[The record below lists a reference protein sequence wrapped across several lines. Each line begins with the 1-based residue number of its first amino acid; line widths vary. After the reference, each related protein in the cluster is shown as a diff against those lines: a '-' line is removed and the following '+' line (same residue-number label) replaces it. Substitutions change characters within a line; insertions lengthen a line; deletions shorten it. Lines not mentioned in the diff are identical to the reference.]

1 MRIEDIL
8 AMEESQTFDR
18 KSVNIAPKD
27 FSNHVCAF
35 ANADGGI
42 IVVGI
47 SDKNRRIEGVDHR
60 EKDVNEL
67 LRVPMDFCSPTV
79 PFAHELVEC
88 VDAKGKPNH
97 VLVFHIEASPFVH
110 ENQAHDVYMRVG
122 DKSKLLSYDDR
133 LTLTLDKG
141 LRSFEDFLV
150 PDSCY
155 EDIEESYLKEY
166 LDLIGY
172 SKSPREY
179 LLQNKNFA
187 KEKEGELQLSVAA
200 ILLFGKKPQS
210 FFPRARVRF
219 IRYEGTEEKFGA
231 EMNVI

>member
-42 IVVGI
+42 VVVGI

-79 PFAHELVEC
+79 PFAHE
-88 VDAKGKPNH
+88 
-97 VLVFHIEASPFVH
+97 FV
-110 ENQAHDVYMRVG
+110 
-122 DKSKLLSYDDR
+122 
-133 LTLTLDKG
+133 
-141 LRSFEDFLV
+141 
-150 PDSCY
+150 
-155 EDIEESYLKEY
+155 
-166 LDLIGY
+166 
-172 SKSPREY
+172 
-179 LLQNKNFA
+179 
-187 KEKEGELQLSVAA
+187 
-200 ILLFGKKPQS
+200 
-210 FFPRARVRF
+210 
-219 IRYEGTEEKFGA
+219 
-231 EMNVI
+231 